1 MSNKQDFDA
10 TLQVAQALLQEQV
23 EEPRIPIGIYLQE
36 SEDLAQIALS
46 DKEKLTSAGLPEQ
59 IINQLPTYAGATRE
73 AQSLWSKERQM
84 REEAE
89 ESWQNEAPKGYD
101 LRDKLIH
108 TFNYAFR
115 KNEAL
120 LKRVKAIREGY
131 GHSDMVQDLNDLA
144 ILGKSEEPLLVQINF
159 DMGELETARTLSDE
173 LATLLAQSNGERTN
187 PNEAK
192 ELRDRMYTLLKTAV
206 DEVRDCGK
214 YIFWK
219 DERKR
224 RQYSSAY
231 LRRMKSKYKESVE
244 AETSAS

>member
-10 TLQVAQALLQEQV
+10 TLSVAQALPVEQV
-23 EEPRIPIGIYLQE
+23 KEPNMPVGIYLQE
-36 SEDLAQIALS
+36 AEDLSQIAQS
-46 DKEKLTSAGLPEQ
+46 DKQALMAVGLPESL
-59 IINQLPTYAGATRE
+59 ISLLSTYAGATRE

-89 ESWQNEAPKGYD
+89 EQWQTEAPKGYE
-101 LRDKLIH
+101 LRDMLIH
-108 TFNYAFR
+108 TFSYAFR

-120 LKRVKAIREGY
+120 LKRVKAIREGH

-144 ILGKSEEPLLVQINF
+144 VLGKSEEPLLVQINF
-159 DMGELETARTLSDE
+159 DMGELETARTLSDK
-173 LATLLAQSNGERTN
+173 LSTLLAQSNGERTS
-187 PNEAK
+187 PNDAK
-192 ELRDRMYTLLKTAV
+192 ELRDRMYTLLKTVV

-214 YIFWK
+214 FVFWK

-231 LRRMKSKYKESVE
+231 KRRMRNKQKQGEVVE
-244 AETSAS
+244 